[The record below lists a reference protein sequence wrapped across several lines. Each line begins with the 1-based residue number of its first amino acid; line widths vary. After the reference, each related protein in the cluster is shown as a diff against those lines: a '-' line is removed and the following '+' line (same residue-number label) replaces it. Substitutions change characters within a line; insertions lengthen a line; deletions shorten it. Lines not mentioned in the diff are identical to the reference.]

1 MEQPRVAVFA
11 LLVGLVLVVSP
22 LLLFPH
28 AGQQACGNH
37 VEPAGDVPAD
47 AEVVPYSA
55 LSPDAQRA
63 FDRALAD
70 EDGYATVYGD
80 RCPSEFRYTDYVGRY
95 FVEKG
100 GTTYVLETYGEG
112 GFLPVDL
119 VLSGAFV
126 VTGLVLLAAGA
137 VSLRDPAATF
147 PAALGV
153 LGLVAIALAVLNA
166 ETAAVLSWTALLLV
180 VAFGGAGY
188 ALRPRVALGIALAAT
203 VLVLVGFGVLR
214 WRGSIAILGLFP
226 LGMTALGIALRAAA
240 DRLGGGGRGPE
251 EA

>member
-1 MEQPRVAVFA
+1 MEQPRAAVFA
-11 LLVGLVLVVSP
+11 LLVGLVLIVSP

-28 AGQQACGNH
+28 AGEQACGNT
-37 VEPAGDVPAD
+37 VEPAGDVPTD
-47 AEVVPYSA
+47 AEVVAYSA
-55 LSPDAQRA
+55 LSADAQRT

-95 FVEKG
+95 YVEKG

-126 VTGLVLLAAGA
+126 VAGLVLLAAGA
-137 VSLRDPAATF
+137 VSLRDPTATF
-147 PAALGV
+147 PAVLGV
-153 LGLVAIALAVLNA
+153 LGLVAIGLAVLNA
-166 ETAAVLSWTALLLV
+166 EPTAVLSWTAFLLV

-203 VLVLVGFGVLR
+203 AAVLVGFGVLR
-214 WRGSIAILGLFP
+214 WRGSIAVLGLFP
-226 LGMTALGIALRAAA
+226 LGMTAVGIAVREAAE
-240 DRLGGGGRGPE
+240 RVRGGGATAR
-251 EA
+251 